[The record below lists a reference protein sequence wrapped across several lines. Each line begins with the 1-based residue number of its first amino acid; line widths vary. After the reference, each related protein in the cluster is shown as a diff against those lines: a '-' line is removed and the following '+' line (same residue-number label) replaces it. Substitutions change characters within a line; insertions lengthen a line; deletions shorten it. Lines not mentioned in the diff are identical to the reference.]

1 MVGEYVHGIVI
12 EEGTGELRR
21 FTTGAQDVIGLV
33 GTAPHSTVLE
43 KNTPK
48 VYFSKKTA
56 LKDIKGE
63 ASDSVIDKGSLY
75 QSINDIYSQGNHTV
89 VIVKAASDNQED
101 IITAIEALADAESV
115 TSYKPKILCAPGH
128 LGSIPQAVTVT
139 LSSKTKSSKK
149 EVISNS

>member
-1 MVGEYVHGIVI
+1 MAGEYVHGIVI

-43 KNTPK
+43 NNTPK

-63 ASDSVIDKGSLY
+63 VSDSVIDKGSLY

-89 VIVKAASDNQED
+89 VIVKSASDNQED
-101 IITAIEALADAESV
+101 IVAAIEALADAESV

-128 LGSIPQAVTVT
+128 LGNTPQAMTVN
-139 LSSKTKSSKK
+139 SKANTKKK
-149 EVISNS
+149 TEEK